1 MAQRSAR
8 EPEGGASP
16 YDASGIAL
24 LYVEDESDARGMV
37 SRMLAMNYP
46 TLTLYAAE
54 NGVAGLATY
63 REHRPEIVVTDIN
76 MPVMDGIRMSREI
89 KAIAPEALI
98 IAVTA
103 HSDTSYLLNA
113 IDIGIHR
120 YVLKPIN
127 YDELFRAIDQTLEQ
141 ILLKRLVGEQNLRL
155 SDSEHQ
161 LADAQRIAH
170 LGSWQW
176 DLARGTMRW
185 SEELFRICGLD
196 PEPGSARYQAFLERI
211 HPDDRPVLG
220 KAIRDAVRSRAPL
233 AAHFCRIVRPDG
245 SIRTLRVEAEVV
257 LDGAAEPVSVTGTCL
272 DVTELK
278 RAEEKV
284 RSLTDDLERRVI
296 QRTSLLQA
304 TLKELD
310 SFSYVVSHDLRAPL
324 ARLEGFC
331 RALLEDCGD
340 CGDPNCR
347 NYAERAERVVRQIKS
362 IIDAFN
368 DLSHYARC
376 KMVIE
381 ELDLSVL
388 ARGII
393 EGFRVSEPGRKVA
406 VSIADRLPVRGDRRM
421 LQTALEHLLGNA
433 WKFTSKK
440 PDASIQLGCSEHEG
454 APLYFVRDNGAG
466 FNMKY
471 VAKLFKPFQTIHS
484 PGEFSW
490 SGTAIGLATVHSVI
504 LRHGGVVWAEG
515 EVDKGATF
523 YFTLEKNPEAGSY
536 LRGNG
541 QVP

>member
-1 MAQRSAR
+1 MAHSPAQGDYKG
-8 EPEGGASP
+8 PLP
-16 YDASGIAL
+16 YDVSGIAL
-24 LYVEDESDARGMV
+24 LYVEDEAEARSMV
-37 SRMLAMNYP
+37 SRMLLMNYP
-46 TLTLYAAE
+46 KLTLYAAE
-54 NGVAGLATY
+54 NGQAGLASY
-63 REHRPEIVVTDIN
+63 REHLPEIIVTDIN

-89 KAIAPEALI
+89 KSSNPEALI

-103 HSDTSYLLNA
+103 HSDTSYLMNA
-113 IDIGIHR
+113 IDIGINH

-127 YDELFRAIDQTLEQ
+127 YDELFRVIDKTLEQ
-141 ILLKRLVGEQNLRL
+141 LLLKRLVQEQNQHI
-155 SDSEHQ
+155 SQSERQ

-176 DLARGTMRW
+176 NLQQGTMHW
-185 SEELFRICGLD
+185 SEELFRICGSE
-196 PEPGSARYQAFLERI
+196 PQPGSAPYQAFLERI
-211 HPDDRPVLG
+211 HPEDRPVLS
-220 KAIRDAVRSRAPL
+220 KAIREAVNGRRPL
-233 AAHFCRIVRPDG
+233 AALFCRVVRPDG
-245 SIRTLRVEAEVV
+245 SLRILRVEGEVV
-257 LDGAAEPVSVTGTCL
+257 LDGAAQPVSVTGSCL

-284 RSLTDDLERRVI
+284 RSLTEELERRVV

-304 TLKELD
+304 SLRELD

-340 CGDPNCR
+340 CGNINCR

-376 KMVIE
+376 KMVVE
-381 ELDLSVL
+381 DLDLSEL
-388 ARGII
+388 ARQII
-393 EGFRVSEPGRKVA
+393 QGFQASEPQRKVA
-406 VSIADRLPVRGDRRM
+406 VSIADHLPARGDRSM

-440 PDASIQLGCSEHEG
+440 NQAEIELGCSQQVGG
-454 APLYFVRDNGAG
+454 APVYFVRDNGAG

-471 VAKLFKPFQTIHS
+471 VGKLFKPFQTIHS
-484 PGEFSW
+484 PGEFAW
-490 SGTAIGLATVHSVI
+490 NGTAIGLATVHSVI

-523 YFTLEKNPEAGSY
+523 YFTLEANPEPGSFV
-536 LRGNG
+536 RCD
-541 QVP
+541 